1 MGVGVSLGGRLG
13 VASNGSVAVG
23 GEAVSAG
30 PTAAQAVRTTDNK
43 ARATI
48 FFLIRI
54 IL

>member
-1 MGVGVSLGGRLG
+1 MAGS
-13 VASNGSVAVG
+13 GSVAVG
-23 GEAVSAG
+23 CEVVVVG
-30 PTAAQAVRTTDNK
+30 PRAAQAVRITDIK